1 MRKVQLNNSDLL
13 AYFNTV
19 EELKNHPSMGE
30 YRTGYRKLRDDDAFA
45 YEIKKYRSA
54 HATLRRLDKKRQSLL
69 DSFIGE
75 LNPISYSAANTA
87 AKSSGN
93 FDLINERILY
103 RKALEE
109 KSDSEIIALVIKQR
123 TEAALELQR
132 SVELSLEQLIPPQYP
147 YQAKSEI
154 RTFLMTSGKFCR

>member
-1 MRKVQLNNSDLL
+1 MYFSHILPRYNNI
-13 AYFNTV
+13 NTI
-19 EELKNHPSMGE
+19 EELKNHPSMDE
-30 YRTGYRKLRDDDAFA
+30 YRTGYRKLRDDNAFA

-103 RKALEE
+103 RKAIEE
-109 KSDSEIIALVIKQR
+109 KSDAEIIALVIKQR
-123 TEAALELQR
+123 TEAALAFQR
-132 SVELSLEQLIPPQYP
+132 SVEMSLEQLSSI
-147 YQAKSEI
+147 ASDFESSNKS
-154 RTFLMTSGKFCR
+154 RRKMSF

>member
-1 MRKVQLNNSDLL
+1 MRKVQLDNSDLL
-13 AYFNTV
+13 AYFNTI
-19 EELKNHPSMGE
+19 EELKNHPSMDE
-30 YRTGYRKLRDDDAFA
+30 YRTGYRKLRDDNAFA

-103 RKALEE
+103 RKAIEE
-109 KSDSEIIALVIKQR
+109 KSDAEIIALVIKQR
-123 TEAALELQR
+123 TKAALAFQR
-132 SVELSLEQLIPPQYP
+132 SVEMSLEQLSSI
-147 YQAKSEI
+147 ASDFESSNKS
-154 RTFLMTSGKFCR
+154 RRKMSF

>member
-109 KSDSEIIALVIKQR
+109 KSDAEIIALVIKQR

-132 SVELSLEQLIPPQYP
+132 SVELSLEQLSSISVEF
-147 YQAKSEI
+147 KSSSSK
-154 RTFLMTSGKFCR
+154 RRKMAV

>member
-109 KSDSEIIALVIKQR
+109 KSDAEIIALVIKQR

-132 SVELSLEQLIPPQYP
+132 SVELSLEQLSSISSDFGESN
-147 YQAKSEI
+147 K
-154 RTFLMTSGKFCR
+154 KCRKMAI

>member
-19 EELKNHPSMGE
+19 EDSKIIHQWRNIELDTVSI
-30 YRTGYRKLRDDDAFA
+30 RDDDDAFA

-54 HATLRRLDKKRQSLL
+54 HTTLRRLDKKRQSLL

-87 AKSSGN
+87 AKIIREN
-93 FDLINERILY
+93 FDLINETNTL
-103 RKALEE
+103 
-109 KSDSEIIALVIKQR
+109 
-123 TEAALELQR
+123 
-132 SVELSLEQLIPPQYP
+132 
-147 YQAKSEI
+147 
-154 RTFLMTSGKFCR
+154 

>member
-19 EELKNHPSMGE
+19 EELKNHPSMDE
-30 YRTGYRKLRDDDAFA
+30 YRTGYRKLRDDNAFA

-103 RKALEE
+103 RKAIEE
-109 KSDSEIIALVIKQR
+109 KSDAEIIALVIKQR
-123 TEAALELQR
+123 TEAALAFQR
-132 SVELSLEQLIPPQYP
+132 SVEMSLEQLSSI
-147 YQAKSEI
+147 ASDFESSNKS
-154 RTFLMTSGKFCR
+154 RRKMSF

>member
-1 MRKVQLNNSDLL
+1 MRKVQLDNSDLL
-13 AYFNTV
+13 AYFNTI
-19 EELKNHPSMGE
+19 EELKNHPSMDE
-30 YRTGYRKLRDDDAFA
+30 YRTGYRKLRDDNAFA

-103 RKALEE
+103 RKAIEE
-109 KSDSEIIALVIKQR
+109 KSDAEIIALVIKQR
-123 TEAALELQR
+123 TEAALAFQR
-132 SVELSLEQLIPPQYP
+132 SVEMSLEPSDFESSN
-147 YQAKSEI
+147 KS
-154 RTFLMTSGKFCR
+154 RRKMSF

>member
-1 MRKVQLNNSDLL
+1 MRKVQLDNNDLL
-13 AYFNTV
+13 TYFNTI
-19 EELKNHPSMGE
+19 EELKNHPSMDE

-69 DSFIGE
+69 DSFISE
-75 LNPISYSAANTA
+75 LNPISSSAANTA

-103 RKALEE
+103 RKTIEE
-109 KSDSEIIALVIKQR
+109 KSDAEIMALVIKQR
-123 TEAALELQR
+123 TEAALAFQR
-132 SVELSLEQLIPPQYP
+132 SVELSLKQLSSISSDFESSN
-147 YQAKSEI
+147 KNRRKMSI
-154 RTFLMTSGKFCR
+154 

>member
-13 AYFNTV
+13 AYFNTI
-19 EELKNHPSMGE
+19 EELKNHPSMEE

-69 DSFIGE
+69 NSFIGE

-109 KSDSEIIALVIKQR
+109 KSDAEIIALVIKQR

-132 SVELSLEQLIPPQYP
+132 SVELSLEQLSSISLDFESSN
-147 YQAKSEI
+147 KS
-154 RTFLMTSGKFCR
+154 RRKMSF

>member
-1 MRKVQLNNSDLL
+1 MRKVQLDNSDLL

-19 EELKNHPSMGE
+19 EELKNHPSMEE

-54 HATLRRLDKKRQSLL
+54 HTTLRRLDKKRQSLL

-109 KSDSEIIALVIKQR
+109 KSDVEIIALVIKQR
-123 TEAALELQR
+123 TEAALEFQC
-132 SVELSLEQLIPPQYP
+132 SVELSLEQLSSISSDFESSN
-147 YQAKSEI
+147 KKRRKMS
-154 RTFLMTSGKFCR
+154 F

>member
-1 MRKVQLNNSDLL
+1 MRKVQLDNTDLL
-13 AYFNTV
+13 AYFNTI
-19 EELKNHPSMGE
+19 EELKNHPSMDE
-30 YRTGYRKLRDDDAFA
+30 YRAGYSKLRDDDDDTFA

-54 HATLRRLDKKRQSLL
+54 HTTLRRLDKKRQSLL
-69 DSFIGE
+69 DSFISE

-109 KSDSEIIALVIKQR
+109 KSDAEIIALVIKQR
-123 TEAALELQR
+123 TVAALEFQR
-132 SVELSLEQLIPPQYP
+132 SVELSLEQLSSISSDFESSN
-147 YQAKSEI
+147 KKRRKMS
-154 RTFLMTSGKFCR
+154 F

>member
-1 MRKVQLNNSDLL
+1 MRKVQLDNSDLL
-13 AYFNTV
+13 AYFNTI
-19 EELKNHPSMGE
+19 EELKNLPSMDE
-30 YRTGYRKLRDDDAFA
+30 YRTGYRKLRDDNAFA

-103 RKALEE
+103 RKAIEE
-109 KSDSEIIALVIKQR
+109 KSDAEIIALVIKQR
-123 TEAALELQR
+123 TEAALAFQR
-132 SVELSLEQLIPPQYP
+132 SVEMSLEQLSSI
-147 YQAKSEI
+147 ASDFESSNKS
-154 RTFLMTSGKFCR
+154 RRKMSF